1 MKGYLLA
8 EGKRLAM
15 QRSPASERLVLAVLA
30 FLVVFAAVPGLRL
43 VHLLGLLAA
52 GLCALGLL
60 YWNASSRFFGRVMAG
75 GIGCLGGFVLARTML
90 QDRPLRMVSASEY
103 ALLFLDFLLWAGLLH
118 SAIVWVFVV
127 PSASISL

>member
-8 EGKRLAM
+8 EGK
-15 QRSPASERLVLAVLA
+15 RLVLAVLA

-60 YWNASSRFFGRVMAG
+60 YRNASSRVFGRASG
-75 GIGCLGGFVLARTML
+75 GASTS
-90 QDRPLRMVSASEY
+90 LRRRST
-103 ALLFLDFLLWAGLLH
+103 G
-118 SAIVWVFVV
+118 
-127 PSASISL
+127 